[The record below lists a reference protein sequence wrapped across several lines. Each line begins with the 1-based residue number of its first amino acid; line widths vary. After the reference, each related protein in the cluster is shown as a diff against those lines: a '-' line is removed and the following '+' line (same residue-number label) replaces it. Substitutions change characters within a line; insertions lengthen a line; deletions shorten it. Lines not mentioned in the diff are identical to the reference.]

1 MKQFKIREKE
11 YQMPT
16 EWDDVTLE
24 VYVKLAELE
33 EKKETFGIPE
43 LYLLKVLECL
53 CNVEED
59 GDLDELTLDTV
70 NELVSLIGYIQ
81 EEPKW
86 TNTNHLVIDGIDY
99 VFPNDLNKLTMGE
112 YISIKTLQ
120 EGTTTAGIIPYILAI
135 ILRPGTKEVDAE
147 TGKERW
153 VQEKF
158 STGNL
163 EWRKELF
170 MKQPVFNLMGPVT
183 FFLNGKG
190 MSTTNIKDSIPEVQ
204 K

>member
-1 MKQFKIREKE
+1 MKHFKIREKE

-16 EWDDVTLE
+16 EWNDVTLE
-24 VYVKLAELE
+24 VYVRLAELE
-33 EKKETFGIPE
+33 EKKEAFGIPE

-53 CNVEED
+53 CNAED
-59 GDLDELTLDTV
+59 GDLDELTLDIV

-81 EEPKW
+81 EEPNW
-86 TNTNHLVIDGIDY
+86 VNTNHLIIDEVDY
-99 VFPNDLNKLTMGE
+99 VFPNDLNRLTMGE

-120 EGTTTAGIIPYILAI
+120 ENNTTAGIIPYILAI

-147 TGKERW
+147 TGKEKW

-158 STGNL
+158 STSNL

-183 FFLNGKG
+183 FFLNGKEIY
-190 MSTTNIKDSIPEVQ
+190 TTNTKDSIPEAQ

>member
-1 MKQFKIREKE
+1 MKLFTIGEKE

-16 EWDDVTLE
+16 NWDEVTLN

-59 GDLDELTLDTV
+59 GDLDELTLDLV
-70 NELVSLIGYIQ
+70 NDLVSSIGYIQ
-81 EEPKW
+81 EEPSW
-86 TNTNHLVIDGIDY
+86 TNTNHLVIEGQDY
-99 VFPNDLNKLTMGE
+99 VFPNDLNRLTMGE

-147 TGKERW
+147 TGKEKW

-158 STGNL
+158 STANL

-190 MSTTNIKDSIPEVQ
+190 ISTTNTKDSIPEA
-204 K
+204 

>member
-1 MKQFKIREKE
+1 MKHFKIREQE

-16 EWDDVTLE
+16 EWNDVTLE
-24 VYVKLAELE
+24 VYVRLAELE
-33 EKKETFGIPE
+33 EKKEAFGIPE

-53 CNVEED
+53 CNAED
-59 GDLDELTLDTV
+59 GDLDELTLDIV
-70 NELVSLIGYIQ
+70 NELVGLIGYIQ
-81 EEPKW
+81 EEPNW
-86 TNTNHLVIDGIDY
+86 VNTNHLIIDEVDY
-99 VFPNDLNKLTMGE
+99 VFPNDLNRLTMGE

-120 EGTTTAGIIPYILAI
+120 ENNTTAGIIPYILAI

-147 TGKERW
+147 TGKEKW

-158 STGNL
+158 STSNL

-183 FFLNGKG
+183 FFLNGKEIY
-190 MSTTNIKDSIPEVQ
+190 TTNTKDSIPEAQ

>member
-1 MKQFKIREKE
+1 MKHFKIREQE

-16 EWDDVTLE
+16 EWNDVTLE
-24 VYVKLAELE
+24 VYVRLAELE
-33 EKKETFGIPE
+33 EKKEAFGIPE

-53 CNVEED
+53 CNAED
-59 GDLDELTLDTV
+59 GDLDELTLDIV
-70 NELVSLIGYIQ
+70 NELVGLIGYIQ
-81 EEPKW
+81 EEPNW
-86 TNTNHLVIDGIDY
+86 VNTNHLVIDEVDY
-99 VFPNDLNKLTMGE
+99 VFPNDLNRLTMGE

-120 EGTTTAGIIPYILAI
+120 ENNTTAGIIPYILAI

-147 TGKERW
+147 TGKEKW

-158 STGNL
+158 STSNL

-183 FFLNGKG
+183 FFLNGKEIY
-190 MSTTNIKDSIPEVQ
+190 TTNTKDSIPEAQ

>member
-1 MKQFKIREKE
+1 
-11 YQMPT
+11 MPT
-16 EWDDVTLE
+16 EWNDVTLE
-24 VYVKLAELE
+24 VYVRLAELE
-33 EKKETFGIPE
+33 EKKEAFGIPE

-53 CNVEED
+53 CNAED

-81 EEPKW
+81 EEPNW
-86 TNTNHLVIDGIDY
+86 VNTNHLIIDEVDY

-120 EGTTTAGIIPYILAI
+120 ENNTTAGIIPYILAI
-135 ILRPGTKEVDAE
+135 ILRPGTKEIDAE
-147 TGKERW
+147 TGKEKW

-158 STGNL
+158 STSNL

-183 FFLNGKG
+183 FFLNGKEIY
-190 MSTTNIKDSIPEVQ
+190 TTNTKDSIPEAQ

>member
-1 MKQFKIREKE
+1 MKLFTIGEKE

-16 EWDDVTLE
+16 EWNDVTLD
-24 VYVKLAELE
+24 VYVRMAELE
-33 EKKETFGIPE
+33 ERREAFGLPE
-43 LYLLKVLECL
+43 LYLLKILECL
-53 CNVEED
+53 CSAED

-70 NELVSLIGYIQ
+70 NELVALIGYIQ
-81 EEPKW
+81 EEPTW
-86 TNTNHLVIDGIDY
+86 TNTNHLVIDEVDY

-120 EGTTTAGIIPYILAI
+120 ENNTTAGIIPYILAI
-135 ILRPGTKEVDAE
+135 ILRPGTKEVDTE

-158 STGNL
+158 SISNL
-163 EWRKELF
+163 DFRKELF

-183 FFLNGKG
+183 FFLSGKG
-190 MSTTNIKDSIPEVQ
+190 MSSTSIKDYTQEA
-204 K
+204 

>member
-1 MKQFKIREKE
+1 MKEFKIRERD

-16 EWDDVTLE
+16 NWDEVTLN
-24 VYVKLAELE
+24 VYVRLAELE

-43 LYLLKVLECL
+43 LYLLRVLECL
-53 CNVEED
+53 CNVEEE
-59 GDLDELTLDTV
+59 GDLDELTLDLV
-70 NELVSLIGYIQ
+70 NELVGSIGYIQ
-81 EEPKW
+81 EEPTW
-86 TNTNHLVIDGIDY
+86 TNTNHLVIEGQDY
-99 VFPNDLNKLTMGE
+99 VFPNDLNALTMGE

-147 TGKERW
+147 TGKEKW

-158 STGNL
+158 STANL

-190 MSTTNIKDSIPEVQ
+190 ISTTNTKDSIPVA
-204 K
+204 